1 MSSPVLVAV
10 ALLGL
15 VAAGASQADGQ
26 AVSLAPS
33 DQKPRDILNAAIQA
47 LGGKAFLG
55 AKDMRAEGR
64 AFQFGRDEELQG
76 LARFTEYEKFP
87 DKLRQELGKD
97 KEVVVVINGD
107 KGWDK
112 TFRGVREYPEEE
124 MLRIRENRLLSV
136 ENVLRFR
143 LNEPGVTLRY
153 AGTDLIG
160 NRLADLVEVED
171 ADNRL
176 VTIAVDQSDKLPV
189 RRQWSRRNPKTR
201 LLEKEVELLGNYRKL
216 GDIQTPFYSMRERDG
231 QKIFEVFLTTAAY
244 NQNLPDSL
252 FQRPPGPDRPEPGR
266 KKR

>member
-1 MSSPVLVAV
+1 MSSPVLVAGV
-10 ALLGL
+10 LFGL
-15 VAAGASQADGQ
+15 VAAGASQAEGE
-26 AVSLAPS
+26 AVSAAQS

-76 LARFTEYEKFP
+76 LARFTAYEKFP

-176 VTIAVDQSDKLPV
+176 VTIAVDQSNKLPV

-216 GDIQTPFYSMRERDG
+216 GDILSPFYSMRERDG